1 MLKESLVLE
10 NVTKKYGNKK
20 VVKHVDLEIKKGD
33 FLTILG
39 PSGGGKTTVLKMI
52 SGFISIS
59 DGDIYMDGQNIKSIP
74 AHKRNFGML
83 FQNYALFPHMTV
95 EENIAYP
102 LKIRKVSRREQKEK
116 VHNMLQV
123 VALEGFEK
131 RYPRQL
137 SGGQQQRV
145 ALARAI
151 VFGPDVLLLDEP
163 LAALDKQLRK
173 QMQLEIKHIHEELG
187 LTTISVTHD
196 QEEALTMATKVC
208 VMKEAKIQQVDTP
221 DRIYDEP
228 VNTFVANFIGEST
241 IIPATIKEI
250 MYGQIEAEFEKDGR
264 RFKVDCRQRDF
275 WACKNQKVDFIIR
288 PEKVKIV
295 DESYDGIKFPA
306 TITSCVYLGEAF
318 RVNVVTDSGLEFK
331 LKVFSRGK
339 YELTVGNRLII
350 GVRPY
355 DLILARND
363 DK

>member
-123 VALEGFEK
+123 VGLEGFEK

-137 SGGQQQRV
+137 SGGQ
-145 ALARAI
+145 
-151 VFGPDVLLLDEP
+151 
-163 LAALDKQLRK
+163 
-173 QMQLEIKHIHEELG
+173 
-187 LTTISVTHD
+187 
-196 QEEALTMATKVC
+196 
-208 VMKEAKIQQVDTP
+208 
-221 DRIYDEP
+221 
-228 VNTFVANFIGEST
+228 
-241 IIPATIKEI
+241 
-250 MYGQIEAEFEKDGR
+250 
-264 RFKVDCRQRDF
+264 
-275 WACKNQKVDFIIR
+275 
-288 PEKVKIV
+288 
-295 DESYDGIKFPA
+295 
-306 TITSCVYLGEAF
+306 
-318 RVNVVTDSGLEFK
+318 
-331 LKVFSRGK
+331 
-339 YELTVGNRLII
+339 
-350 GVRPY
+350 
-355 DLILARND
+355 
-363 DK
+363 